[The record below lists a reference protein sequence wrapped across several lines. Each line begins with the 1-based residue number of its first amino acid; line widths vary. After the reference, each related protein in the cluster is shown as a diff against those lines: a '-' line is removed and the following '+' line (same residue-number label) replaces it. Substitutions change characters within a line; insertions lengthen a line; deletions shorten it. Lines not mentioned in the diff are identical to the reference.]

1 LNLNVYLIRHAT
13 PQNKPGYW
21 TSFNSPLDEKGRKQ
35 SELLGKK
42 LEKIEFHEIITSP
55 YVRTIQT
62 TEIMLNHI
70 NYDGSPRIEP
80 WLGEINLGDM
90 AGKPKNVVKEN
101 LLLKTI
107 LQMEKASRFEPLV
120 ARLLV
125 TTKEFSFP
133 DGESLREFWKRV
145 ETGFLKLIDEYRNK
159 KYCNIGLVGHG
170 GSFTIIQAVLQ
181 NNSFEDKFYTTS
193 AIELGKYTQ
202 IRILGGRCIYLRQN

>member
-1 LNLNVYLIRHAT
+1 MDFQNLNLNVYLIRHAT
-13 PQNKPGYW
+13 PQNKPGHW

-42 LEKIEFHEIITSP
+42 LKNIEFHEIITSP
-55 YVRTIQT
+55 YVRTVQT

-90 AGKPKNVVKEN
+90 AGKPKNVVGKN
-101 LLLKTI
+101 LSLKTV
-107 LQMEKASRFEPLV
+107 LQMEKASNFEPLV

-125 TTKEFSFP
+125 TAKQFSFP
-133 DGESLREFWKRV
+133 NGESLRQFWNRV

-159 KYCNIGLVGHG
+159 KCYNIGLVGHG

-181 NNSFEDKFYTTS
+181 M
-193 AIELGKYTQ
+193 GKYTQ